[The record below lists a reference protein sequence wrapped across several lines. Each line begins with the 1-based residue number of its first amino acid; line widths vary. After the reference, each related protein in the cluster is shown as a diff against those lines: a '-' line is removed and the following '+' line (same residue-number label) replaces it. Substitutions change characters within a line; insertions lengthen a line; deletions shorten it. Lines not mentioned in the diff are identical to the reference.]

1 LYGGTGGTDVIEA
14 PAAAVTGGTDGL
26 MTPHRS
32 WLIGSAVAAVAV
44 YALMWI
50 GYALQWNWLTAVDAS
65 AMEATHRVG
74 INHPG
79 WITAWYLLCTVLGPT
94 AFRLLAL
101 VLIII
106 ALTRRNLRVAL
117 FLVIS
122 VELAGLITEIAKR
135 AADRPRPASA
145 LVFAP
150 SSSFPSGHALGVM
163 VAVLALLT
171 VAWPTLRRPLRG
183 WLVVIGTL
191 VVITIGAGRVV
202 LNVHHPSDVLAG
214 WALGYA
220 YFVACVLMV
229 PPARPITVADETPAV
244 PDNVR

>member
-1 LYGGTGGTDVIEA
+1 
-14 PAAAVTGGTDGL
+14 
-26 MTPHRS
+26 MTLHRS
-32 WLIGSAVAAVAV
+32 WLIGSAVVAVAV

-50 GYALQWNWLTAVDAS
+50 GHASQWNWLTAVDA
-65 AMEATHRVG
+65 AALEATYRFG
-74 INHPG
+74 IAHPG
-79 WITAWYLLCTVLGPT
+79 WVTGWDLFCTVLGPT

-122 VELAGLITEIAKR
+122 VELTGLITEIAKR

-150 SSSFPSGHALGVM
+150 SWSFPSGHALGVM
-163 VAVLALLT
+163 VGVLALLT

-183 WLVVIGTL
+183 WLVVVGAL

-202 LNVHHPSDVLAG
+202 LNVHHPADVLAG

-229 PPARPITVADETPAV
+229 PPVRPITVADETPAV
-244 PDNVR
+244 PGNAR